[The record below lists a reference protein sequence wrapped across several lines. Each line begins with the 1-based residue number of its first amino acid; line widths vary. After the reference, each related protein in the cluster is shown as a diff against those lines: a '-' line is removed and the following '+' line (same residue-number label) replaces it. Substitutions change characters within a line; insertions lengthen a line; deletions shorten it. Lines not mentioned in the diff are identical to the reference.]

1 MTKTRSA
8 TAAEASAS
16 TRQLHRKRG
25 RKDSNI
31 SLASEEGSP
40 RVHKSKRQCQWKS
53 MDRAHDVEIVQPQ
66 KGKEVVGVVE
76 ESEEEIEEIV
86 ASENN
91 EDDEDDE
98 DDEGGEDR
106 VSEGQEVNNEQSGS
120 DEEGDEEEALVRM
133 QER

>member
-16 TRQLHRKRG
+16 TRQLHCKRG

-31 SLASEEGSP
+31 SLTSEEGSP
-40 RVHKSKRQCQWKS
+40 RVHKSKRQRQRKS
-53 MDRAHDVEIVQPQ
+53 MDGAHDVEIVQPR

-91 EDDEDDE
+91 EDDE

>member
-16 TRQLHRKRG
+16 TRQLRRKWG

-98 DDEGGEDR
+98 GGEDR